1 MPLTTEQAQRRLNT
15 LSTII
20 AGAMVAVGVF
30 GFTVMCA
37 LLWLAFHVSA
47 NTREIQQNAQANTTA
62 LCALRRDIRLRRDGA
77 VTYLADHPDG
87 LTDKYG
93 NVLIS
98 KAQLAKSIRDQT
110 ATLSALVGLNCDG
123 SDSP

>member
-20 AGAMVAVGVF
+20 VGAMVAVGVF

-47 NTREIQQNAQANTTA
+47 NTNEIKANAQANTTA
-62 LCALRRDIRLRRDGA
+62 LSALRADVRTRHDAAVEYLR
-77 VTYLADHPDG
+77 DHPNG

-98 KAQLAKSIRDQT
+98 QQQLRKSINDQES
-110 ATLSALVGLNCDG
+110 TLAALYGLNC
-123 SDSP
+123 PVVP